1 VGKLPYFC
9 QAVFLFGEY
18 SARLDPKRRLVIPNP
33 LLSMLP
39 EEHRT
44 HFVLQRAPDPC
55 LWLYPLTVWKEEL
68 QKLHEKVNL
77 FTPEGRSFVR
87 LFQSGAQPLS
97 LDSANRLLLPKAL
110 CEYAGLNG
118 DVILIGMKDRIEV
131 WDSATYQQWLTTNE
145 TNRVEWLQQF
155 LGQ

>member
-1 VGKLPYFC
+1 
-9 QAVFLFGEY
+9 
-18 SARLDPKRRLVIPNP
+18 
-33 LLSMLP
+33 
-39 EEHRT
+39 
-44 HFVLQRAPDPC
+44 
-55 LWLYPLTVWKEEL
+55 
-68 QKLHEKVNL
+68 VNL